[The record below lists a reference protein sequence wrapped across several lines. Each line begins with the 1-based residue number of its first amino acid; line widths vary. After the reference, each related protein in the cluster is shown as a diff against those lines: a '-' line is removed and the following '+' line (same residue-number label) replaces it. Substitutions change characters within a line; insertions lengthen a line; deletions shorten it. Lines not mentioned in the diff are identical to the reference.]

1 MTAESVF
8 EMETSNRIQMANNTL
23 LISLVQCWACNFP
36 SEFWKRKKK
45 SLKSHLASV
54 WPWLSSRINDN
65 CVSHMI
71 AFAQWSLSAAI
82 TWAPLR
88 IHQQFGLTREIT
100 IPIPSD
106 RTNKRRARNRAAKQQ
121 EWNKK
126 KYEMVVRIRS
136 ANEPI
141 QWNRVSL
148 YIRMLSGHDENRTQ
162 HNQLGINYKIQ
173 LCFSTS
179 CLLLLLTG
187 DGILFPPS
195 LFFCDKRLHHYI
207 IISIFVWVA
216 RSINNR
222 KYLGIFQEIFHPIWE
237 IFRGVLGSWSSMCH
251 RWAHRTFVLNIR
263 AL

>member
-65 CVSHMI
+65 CASHMI
-71 AFAQWSLSAAI
+71 AFAHWSQSAAI

-100 IPIPSD
+100 IPIPTD

-126 KYEMVVRIRS
+126 NTKWSYVFGRQMSRFNGIAS
-136 ANEPI
+136 AYTFACSAATTKIGRNTI
-141 QWNRVSL
+141 SL
-148 YIRMLSGHDENRTQ
+148 
-162 HNQLGINYKIQ
+162 
-173 LCFSTS
+173 
-179 CLLLLLTG
+179 
-187 DGILFPPS
+187 
-195 LFFCDKRLHHYI
+195 
-207 IISIFVWVA
+207 V
-216 RSINNR
+216 
-222 KYLGIFQEIFHPIWE
+222 
-237 IFRGVLGSWSSMCH
+237 
-251 RWAHRTFVLNIR
+251 
-263 AL
+263 